1 MALLK
6 KSIWS
11 MSVIVAAIAAY
22 MLLPIDNK
30 YKAVTDV
37 NSQSNEAAVERVR
50 LLPGEQ
56 FIQSHMIN
64 ENGTLRTY
72 LLPKESKDPQTAAGH
87 DALSESMGFWLQY
100 ALEKGDPA
108 LFRQNAEIVKT
119 SFMKPDGW
127 IAWKVGPTNTSATT
141 NALVDDLRIAYSL
154 YSAGA
159 KWQDAEFK
167 KTADSITKSVVSKQ
181 VVNGTFRD
189 FYDMDK
195 KWPSNVI
202 TLSYLDATALT
213 SLYEQSKISE
223 GLYQKTKTFM
233 IDLPLQNGFYPFNY
247 HVDEERFEFHDQVNL
262 LDQLFVEYSR
272 AKFGQKDSEFW
283 AFLKEAFQ
291 NDHVLYG
298 KYDIAS
304 KQRAV
309 EYESPSVYGLA
320 ILCALEHNDS
330 ELAKDLYYR
339 MIRFQT
345 LNPASEYYGGYIDYR
360 QTDTHIFDNLVP
372 LLAERKLYNA
382 RILQ

>member
-1 MALLK
+1 MSFLK
-6 KSIWS
+6 KSLWS
-11 MSVIVAAIAAY
+11 TSVVLAAMAVY

-30 YKAVTDV
+30 YKAVPDV
-37 NSQSNEAAVERVR
+37 NSQSNEAVERVR

-56 FIQSHMIN
+56 FIQSHMLN

-72 LLPKESKDPQTAAGH
+72 MKANESTNAHTAAGH

-100 ALEKGDPA
+100 ALEKGDLK
-108 LFRQNAEIVKT
+108 LFRQNAELVKT
-119 SFMKPDGW
+119 TFMKPDGW
-127 IAWKVGPTNTSATT
+127 IAWKVGPSNTPATT

-154 YSAGA
+154 YSAAA
-159 KWQDAEFK
+159 KWQDADFK
-167 KTADSITKSVVSKQ
+167 TMADTITKSVTSKQ

-189 FYDMDK
+189 FYDYEK

-202 TLSYLDATALT
+202 TLPYLDATAIT
-213 SLYEQSKISE
+213 SLYEHSKISE
-223 GLYQKTKTFM
+223 DLFQKTKSFM
-233 IDLPLQNGFYPFNY
+233 VDLPVQNGFYPFNY
-247 HVDEERFEFHDQVNL
+247 HIDEERFEFHDQVNL

-283 AFLKEAFQ
+283 AFLKEAFE

-298 KYDIAS
+298 KYDIET
-304 KQRAV
+304 KQRSV

-320 ILCALEHNDS
+320 ILCAMEHNDS
-330 ELAKDLYYR
+330 VLAKDLYYR

-345 LNPASEYYGGYIDYR
+345 LNPESEYYGGYIDY
-360 QTDTHIFDNLVP
+360 QKTDTHIFDNLVP